1 MIFGIIFII
10 ISNVFALYPAEFV
23 REAFDTVL
31 EEKKQ
36 ISSDISSVLLKVWF
50 SYCSICNNER
60 SFYVFHETN
69 NNCNESQNRI

>member
-36 ISSDISSVLLKVWF
+36 ISSDISSVLLKYGFLRF
-50 SYCSICNNER
+50 SYGFLRFSWILEG
-60 SFYVFHETN
+60 F
-69 NNCNESQNRI
+69 